1 MLTLNLKQITYMTTL
16 LEEVVT
22 QHHRKIDRMK
32 MPTQRRRE
40 RKRTIDQTYKPVL
53 SELKSLVP
61 KGLAAKKARI
71 EKEALKELAV
81 VLDELSKKKST
92 RQL

>member
-1 MLTLNLKQITYMTTL
+1 MLTLNLKQIAYMTTL

-22 QHHRKIDRMK
+22 QHHKRLDRMK
-32 MPTQRRRE
+32 MPRE
-40 RKRTIDQTYKPVL
+40 RRQKRKQRIDQNYRPVL

-61 KGLAAKKARI
+61 KGLKAKEARI

-81 VLDELSKKKST
+81 VLDEMKEKK
-92 RQL
+92 